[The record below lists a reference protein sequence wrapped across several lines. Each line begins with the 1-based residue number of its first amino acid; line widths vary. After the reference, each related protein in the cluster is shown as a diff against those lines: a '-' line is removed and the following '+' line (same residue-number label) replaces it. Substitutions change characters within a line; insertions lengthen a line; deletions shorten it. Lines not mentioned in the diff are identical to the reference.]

1 MVWLEICVYSID
13 PHANLRK
20 QDISTECFP
29 CLLTCLIPLIWGQH
43 ESWNN
48 HCVGYGMQR
57 SGGWVLPSQA
67 APAQGKGA
75 GWGQITQK
83 CECPAGDK
91 EGPRLGNG
99 GVEANGKAGK

>member
-1 MVWLEICVYSID
+1 M
-13 PHANLRK
+13 
-20 QDISTECFP
+20 
-29 CLLTCLIPLIWGQH
+29 
-43 ESWNN
+43 
-48 HCVGYGMQR
+48 
-57 SGGWVLPSQA
+57 LPAQA

-99 GVEANGKAGK
+99 GVEVNGKAGK